1 MIADVNH
8 RDLGTVRMAGPL
20 VSFGET
26 PLQAGPLPALGEH
39 TDAVLEELGYPLS
52 EINQWRQDGVIL

>member
-1 MIADVNH
+1 MAADVNH

-26 PLQAGPLPALGEH
+26 PLQAGPLPALGN
-39 TDAVLEELGYPLS
+39 TPMQSLGSWVIHNLRS
-52 EINQWRQDGVIL
+52 TNGVRME